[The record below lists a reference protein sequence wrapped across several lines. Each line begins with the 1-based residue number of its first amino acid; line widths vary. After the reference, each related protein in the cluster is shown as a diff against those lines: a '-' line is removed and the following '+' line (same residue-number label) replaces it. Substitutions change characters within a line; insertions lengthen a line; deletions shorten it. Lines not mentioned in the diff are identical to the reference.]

1 MMDTFALQMISSLV
15 SASIL
20 FMFASGLT
28 LVFGVTRILNIA
40 HGAFYMLAAYLAFT
54 VTHVFAG
61 SPLKFWLALGIAPL
75 LVAALG
81 GLAEVL
87 LLRRIYGRDVLL
99 QVLLT
104 VALIFVFG
112 DVIRFFWGLTQKSV
126 PFPEQLTGAT
136 ALGSMHFPIYYT
148 LVMGMAFAI
157 GIGMWYA
164 LYRTRWGTLLR
175 AATQDREMTSALG
188 IDERRLFTVVF
199 VVSCWLAGM
208 AGVLASPTLSVTLG
222 MDMAAVIEGF
232 AVIVVGGLGS
242 LPGAV
247 FSAVLMGIVKG
258 FGILVIPQ
266 FAIVFVFALMAVVLI
281 IRPWGLLGK
290 PEG

>member
-1 MMDTFALQMISSLV
+1 MDTVVLQMVSSLV

-20 FMFASGLT
+20 FLFASGLT

-40 HGAFYMLAAYLAFT
+40 HGTFYMLAGFIAFT
-54 VTHVFAG
+54 LTQVTAN
-61 SPLKFWLALGIAPL
+61 SPFKFWIALAAAPL
-75 LVAALG
+75 LVAALA
-81 GLAEVL
+81 GLVEVL

-112 DVIRFFWGLTQKSV
+112 DLIRLFWGLTQKNV
-126 PFPEQLTGAT
+126 PFPVQLM
-136 ALGSMHFPIYYT
+136 GSISLDGMRFPIYYT
-148 LVMGMAFAI
+148 LVMGTAVAI
-157 GIGMWYA
+157 GLAMWYA
-164 LYRTRWGTLLR
+164 LYMTRWGILLR

-188 IDERRLFTVVF
+188 IDERRLFSVVF

-208 AGVLASPTLSVTLG
+208 AGVLASPTLSVALG
-222 MDMAAVIEGF
+222 MDMPAVIEGF

-247 FSAVLMGIVKG
+247 FSAVLMGFVKG

-266 FAIVFVFALMAVVLI
+266 FALVFVFALMAVVLI
-281 IRPWGLLGK
+281 IRPWGLMGK

>member
-1 MMDTFALQMISSLV
+1 MDTLILQLISSLV

-20 FMFASGLT
+20 FLFASGLT

-40 HGAFYMLAAYLAFT
+40 HGTFYMLAGFLAFT
-54 VTHVFAG
+54 LTQLVAG
-61 SPLKFWLALGIAPL
+61 SPFTYWVALAIAPL

-81 GLAEVL
+81 GLVELL
-87 LLRRIYGRDVLL
+87 LLRRIYGKDVLL

-112 DVIRFFWGLTQKSV
+112 DVIRFIWGLTQKNV
-126 PFPEQLTGAT
+126 PFPVQLTGPVSV
-136 ALGSMHFPIYYT
+136 GGIVFPVYYT
-148 LVMGMAFAI
+148 LVMGMAVAI
-157 GIGMWYA
+157 GITMWYA

-188 IDERRLFTVVF
+188 VDERRLFTVVF
-199 VVSCWLAGM
+199 TISCWLAGM
-208 AGVLASPTLSVTLG
+208 AGVLAAPTITIGLG
-222 MDMAAVIEGF
+222 MDMTAVIDGF

-247 FSAVLMGIVKG
+247 FSAVLMGLVKG
-258 FGILVIPQ
+258 FGILVVPQ
-266 FAIVFVFALMAVVLI
+266 FALVFVFAIMAVVLI
-281 IRPWGLLGK
+281 LRPYGLMGK
-290 PEG
+290 PEN

>member
-1 MMDTFALQMISSLV
+1 MGTFVLQMMGSLV

-40 HGAFYMLAAYLAFT
+40 HGTFYMLAAYLAFT
-54 VTHVFAG
+54 LTSLVAA
-61 SPLKFWLALGIAPL
+61 SPFKFWVALGIAPL

-81 GLAEVL
+81 GLVEVL

-112 DVIRFFWGLTQKSV
+112 DVIRFFWGLNQKSV
-126 PFPEQLTGAT
+126 PFPDQLV
-136 ALGSMHFPIYYT
+136 GSMSLAEMRFPIYYT
-148 LVMGMAFAI
+148 LVVAVTVAI
-157 GIGMWYA
+157 GTAMWYT
-164 LYRTRWGTLLR
+164 LYRTRWGILLR
-175 AATQDREMTSALG
+175 AATQDREMASALG

-199 VVSCWLAGM
+199 STSCWLAGM

-247 FSAVLMGIVKG
+247 FSALLMGAVKG

-266 FAIVFVFALMAVVLI
+266 FAMVFVFALMAVVLI
-281 IRPWGLLGK
+281 LRPWGLLGK
-290 PEG
+290 PEA

>member
-1 MMDTFALQMISSLV
+1 MNTFVLQMVSSLV

-40 HGAFYMLAAYLAFT
+40 HGTFYMLAGYLAFT
-54 VTHVFAG
+54 LTQVFAG
-61 SPLKFWLALGIAPL
+61 SPLQFWIALAVAPL
-75 LVAALG
+75 LVAALS
-81 GLAEVL
+81 GLVETAF
-87 LLRRIYGRDVLL
+87 LRRIYGKDVLL

-112 DVIRFFWGLTQKSV
+112 DIIRFFWGLNQKSV
-126 PFPEQLTGAT
+126 PFPVQLTGAMS
-136 ALGSMHFPIYYT
+136 LGELIFPIYYT
-148 LVMGMAFAI
+148 LVIAMAVVI
-157 GIGMWYA
+157 GIVMWYA

-188 IDERRLFTVVF
+188 IDEKRLFTVVF
-199 VVSCWLAGM
+199 IVSCWLAGM
-208 AGVLASPTLSVTLG
+208 AGGLASPTLSITLG
-222 MDMAAVIEGF
+222 MDMTAVIDGF

-247 FSAVLMGIVKG
+247 LSAVLMGIVKG
-258 FGILVIPQ
+258 FGILVVPQ
-266 FAIVFVFALMAVVLI
+266 FAIVFVFAIMAVVLVL
-281 IRPWGLLGK
+281 RPWGLMGR
-290 PEG
+290 PEL

>member
-1 MMDTFALQMISSLV
+1 MNTFVLQMVSSLV

-40 HGAFYMLAAYLAFT
+40 HGTFYMLAGYLAFT
-54 VTHVFAG
+54 LTQVFAG
-61 SPLKFWLALGIAPL
+61 SPLQFWIALAVAPL
-75 LVAALG
+75 LVAALS
-81 GLAEVL
+81 GLVETAF
-87 LLRRIYGRDVLL
+87 LRRIYGKDVLL

-112 DVIRFFWGLTQKSV
+112 DIIRFFWGLNQKSV
-126 PFPEQLTGAT
+126 PFPVQLTGAMS
-136 ALGSMHFPIYYT
+136 LGELIFPIYYT
-148 LVMGMAFAI
+148 LVIAMAVVI
-157 GIGMWYA
+157 GIVMWYA

-188 IDERRLFTVVF
+188 IDEKRLFTVVF
-199 VVSCWLAGM
+199 IVSCWLAGM
-208 AGVLASPTLSVTLG
+208 AGVLASPTLSITLG
-222 MDMAAVIEGF
+222 MDMTAVIDGF

-247 FSAVLMGIVKG
+247 LSAVLMGIVKG
-258 FGILVIPQ
+258 FGILVVPQ
-266 FAIVFVFALMAVVLI
+266 FAIVFVFAIMAVVLVL
-281 IRPWGLLGK
+281 RPWGLMGR
-290 PEG
+290 PEL

>member
-1 MMDTFALQMISSLV
+1 MDTVVLQMVSSLV

-20 FMFASGLT
+20 FLFASGLT

-40 HGAFYMLAAYLAFT
+40 HGTFYMLAGFLAFT
-54 VTHVFAG
+54 LTQVTAN
-61 SPLKFWLALGIAPL
+61 SPLKFWIALAAAPL
-75 LVAALG
+75 LVAALA
-81 GLAEVL
+81 GLVEVL

-112 DVIRFFWGLTQKSV
+112 DLIRLFWGLNQKNV
-126 PFPEQLTGAT
+126 PFPPQLMGSI
-136 ALGSMHFPIYYT
+136 ALDGMRFPIYYA
-148 LVMGMAFAI
+148 LVMGTALAI
-157 GIGMWYA
+157 GLAMWYA
-164 LYRTRWGTLLR
+164 LYMTRWGILLR
-175 AATQDREMTSALG
+175 AATQDREMASALG
-188 IDERRLFTVVF
+188 IDERRLFTAVF

-208 AGVLASPTLSVTLG
+208 AGVLVSPTVSVSLG
-222 MDMAAVIEGF
+222 MDMEAVIEGF

-247 FSAVLMGIVKG
+247 FSAVLMGFVKG
-258 FGILVIPQ
+258 FGILMIPQ

-281 IRPWGLLGK
+281 IRPWGLMGK
-290 PEG
+290 SEG